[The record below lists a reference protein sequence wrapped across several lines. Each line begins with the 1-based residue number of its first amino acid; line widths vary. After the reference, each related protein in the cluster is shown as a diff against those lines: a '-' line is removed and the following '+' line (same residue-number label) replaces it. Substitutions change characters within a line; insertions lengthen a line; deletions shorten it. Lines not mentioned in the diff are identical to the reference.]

1 MKEFTVRVVPDSS
14 RPIVSVYGM
23 DALIDTGAD
32 VPVVSV
38 MAIDFLIDRFH
49 AKTVLKVAKI
59 RGFGGEEH
67 GDVLVIDQFV
77 FGDLVFPNMHV
88 FVPKRTLAFP
98 FVLSAS
104 MFNRLVYEID
114 MKNHAMTVRIPDD
127 ESNVRNLLIQQQD
140 GELYVLCESQKPKE

>member
-1 MKEFTVRVVPDSS
+1 MKEFTVRLVPDSS
-14 RPIVSVYGM
+14 RPIVSVYGL

-38 MAIDFLIDRFH
+38 TAMEFLSDKFH
-49 AKTVLKVAKI
+49 AKTVLKDAKI
-59 RGFGGEEH
+59 SGFGGDEY
-67 GDVLVIDQFV
+67 GDVLVIDRFE

-88 FVPKRTLAFP
+88 FVPRRTLAFP

-104 MFNRLVYEID
+104 MFNRLIYEID

-127 ESNVRNLLIQQQD
+127 ESNVRNLLIQQQN
-140 GELYVLCESQKPKE
+140 GELYVLCESQK